1 MVNYRTCFQHA
12 SLPFT
17 HKRPKRSS
25 LSLHHLLFLI
35 YIFINLLIVY
45 FIQADTLPLR
55 CLGIIPS
62 LSLCTPLY
70 FVTMTRSVNASHPS
84 RNNHVYPSR
93 KLHTN
98 SDKLCYLTAWKSSIL
113 QTSKLMRFSSNR
125 AVCIDTGASWTISN
139 NKDDFISLLPSPP
152 STVIKGI
159 SNGLSI
165 QGTGTVRW
173 PIIND
178 DGNEITLHLHNFLY
192 MPEAPMCLLS
202 PQHLAQQT
210 KHTSDGFH
218 ATSSSGILTFAG
230 FHRTIPCNSTNNLP
244 IFFLSSTIPPTSQQH
259 QDLALLTRV
268 ADRFFFWLRSGPSVQ
283 TPPRTGTGPT
293 DRLYVCFVPEMYGR
307 SPRIISRGLQ

>member
-1 MVNYRTCFQHA
+1 
-12 SLPFT
+12 
-17 HKRPKRSS
+17 
-25 LSLHHLLFLI
+25 
-35 YIFINLLIVY
+35 
-45 FIQADTLPLR
+45 
-55 CLGIIPS
+55 
-62 LSLCTPLY
+62 
-70 FVTMTRSVNASHPS
+70 
-84 RNNHVYPSR
+84 
-93 KLHTN
+93 
-98 SDKLCYLTAWKSSIL
+98 
-113 QTSKLMRFSSNR
+113 
-125 AVCIDTGASWTISN
+125 
-139 NKDDFISLLPSPP
+139 
-152 STVIKGI
+152 
-159 SNGLSI
+159 
-165 QGTGTVRW
+165 
-173 PIIND
+173 
-178 DGNEITLHLHNFLY
+178 

-307 SPRIISRGLQ
+307 IPRIITRGLQ